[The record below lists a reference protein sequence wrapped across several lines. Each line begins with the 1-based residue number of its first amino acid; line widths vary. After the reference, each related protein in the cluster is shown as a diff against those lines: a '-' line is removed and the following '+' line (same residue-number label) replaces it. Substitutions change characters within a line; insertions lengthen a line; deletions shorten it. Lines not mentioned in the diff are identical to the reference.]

1 MKKRATPM
9 LCAAA
14 FLLLSAC
21 SKKQVSNGDPSTA
34 VAGSVDVSASTN
46 PTPHQVLN
54 LSKWKLSIPVDA
66 SGGNT
71 GSAITISNSS
81 LIGGYTNS
89 TYFYTLDSPYTN
101 IVRFWCPANGATTS
115 PGSGSDHPRTELI
128 ETPLLWYTQ
137 NQTGISG
144 ETIGGRLNGQISV
157 KQHSDTADIIVGQI
171 HGGGTVAASY
181 PFVMM
186 HVKNDSVFVV
196 VKGDTVGNAN
206 TLKYTLLRNYTL
218 GSKITFSIVDST
230 NNKLYF
236 TASSPGTTG
245 TGSWNTP
252 VPSKWNTVQLRF
264 SAGNYLQDHQPSAA
278 SSVGSKVNAYYY
290 TIIH

>member
-1 MKKRATPM
+1 M
-9 LCAAA
+9 
-14 FLLLSAC
+14 
-21 SKKQVSNGDPSTA
+21 
-34 VAGSVDVSASTN
+34 AGTTDVSASVT
-46 PTPHQVLN
+46 PTPNQVLD
-54 LSKWKLSIPVDA
+54 LTKWKLSVPIDA
-66 SGGNT
+66 NGGNT
-71 GSAITISNSS
+71 GAATTISNTNLLNGYSS
-81 LIGGYTNS
+81 S
-89 TYFYTLDSPYTN
+89 YFYVLDSPYTN

-115 PGSGSDHPRTELI
+115 PGNGSDHPRTELI

-137 NQTGISG
+137 DQTGISG

-157 KQHSDTADIIVGQI
+157 KQFSDTADIIVGQI
-171 HGGGTVAASY
+171 HGGGTVASSY
-181 PFVMM
+181 PFVML
-186 HVKNDSVFVV
+186 HVKDDSVFAV

-236 TASSPGTTG
+236 TASSSGATG
-245 TGSWNTP
+245 PGSWNTP
-252 VPSKWNTVQLRF
+252 VPSKWNTVQVRF
-264 SAGNYLQDHQPSAA
+264 SAGNYLQDHQPGAA

>member
-1 MKKRATPM
+1 MKKRVSPL
-9 LCAAA
+9 LCAAVT
-14 FLLLSAC
+14 LLLSAC
-21 SKKQVSNGDPSTA
+21 SKKSSLTNENAAST
-34 VAGSVDVSASTN
+34 GSVDVSASV
-46 PTPHQVLN
+46 TPMPNQVLN
-54 LSKWKLSIPVDA
+54 LTKWKLSVPVDA
-66 SGGNT
+66 SGGNAGAAT
-71 GSAITISNSS
+71 TISISSLLAGYNSS
-81 LIGGYTNS
+81 
-89 TYFYTLDSPYTN
+89 YFYVLDSPYTN

-128 ETPLLWYTQ
+128 ETPLLWYTK

-144 ETIGGRLNGQISV
+144 ETIGGRLNAQISV
-157 KQHSDTADIIVGQI
+157 KQHSDVQDIIVGQI
-171 HGGGTVAASY
+171 HGGGTVASSY
-181 PFVMM
+181 PFVML
-186 HVKNDSVFVV
+186 HVKNDSVFAV

-236 TASSPGTTG
+236 TASSAGATG
-245 TGSWNTP
+245 PGSWNTP
-252 VPSKWNTVQLRF
+252 VPSKWTTVQLRF

-278 SSVGSKVNAYYY
+278 NNVGSKVNAYYY